1 LVSLADRS
9 GGVSKDAAI
18 FLSFPK
24 WGFGNG
30 TLLVKLRF
38 GGGAVSLNDKKI
50 QFRGFMDNGLTGAID
65 YGDFRGEVHFKSTPP

>member
-1 LVSLADRS
+1 M
-9 GGVSKDAAI
+9 
-18 FLSFPK
+18 
-24 WGFGNG
+24 
-30 TLLVKLRF
+30 KLRF